1 MIELVVSDKKREKAQ
16 SIWESIGGFG
26 QYQKEKKKEKKLC
39 KKVIFFWV
47 TLEKQGTQKNKTDHI
62 SVCEISSRDA
72 WESVP
77 GRASALFH

>member
-1 MIELVVSDKKREKAQ
+1 MIEVVVSDKKREKAQ

-26 QYQKEKKKEKKLC
+26 QYQKVKKKKLC